1 MEDNLMPPKRIL
13 LTGAGGFAGSHM
25 LRAILKNTE
34 MDVVCLATFRH
45 KGLQDR
51 IKVVLEEN
59 PNYLKRIKVVI
70 QDLASPI
77 SSITAIEIGNID
89 YVVNFAS
96 ESHVDRSIKYPVQFI
111 SNNIAIVLNLLEWA
125 RGKKI
130 QRFIQISTDEVYG
143 DHDSDDPST
152 EWEGI
157 LKPSNPYS
165 ASKAAQESICL
176 AYARTY
182 DIPMT
187 ITNTVNMFGETQD
200 PEKFIPRIISQI
212 LRDEPVKIHALSQ
225 NQIGSRVYLHASN
238 NADAILF
245 LVDHLDSNEVSKI
258 HISSQDIISNLEMA
272 EMVAEEIG
280 KKLIAEFDFEVIN
293 RPGHDF
299 HYALDGSKLNTLGW
313 IQPESLS
320 NGIHNVVNWYLKNE
334 KWLDPRNF
342 KAEI

>member
-1 MEDNLMPPKRIL
+1 MAPKRIL

-25 LRAILKNTE
+25 FRTILRNTE

-51 IKVVLEEN
+51 IKIVLSEN
-59 PNYLKRIKVVI
+59 ENYSKRTKVVI

-77 SSITAIEIGNID
+77 SSITSIDIGKID
-89 YVVNFAS
+89 YVINFAS
-96 ESHVDRSIKYPVQFI
+96 ESHVDRSIEYPVKFI
-111 SNNIAIVLNLLEWA
+111 SNNVAIVLNLLEWA
-125 RGKKI
+125 RNKQI
-130 QRFIQISTDEVYG
+130 QRFVQISTDEVYG
-143 DHDSDDPST
+143 DHDSDDPSS
-152 EWEGI
+152 EWDSI

-200 PEKFIPRIISQI
+200 PEKFIPRVIGHV
-212 LRDEPVKIHALSQ
+212 LRGEPVKIHALTE

-245 LVDHLDSNEVSKI
+245 LLNHLDSSEQSKF
-258 HISSQDIISNLEMA
+258 HISSKDIVSNLRMA
-272 EMVAEEIG
+272 ELVAEQIG
-280 KKLIAEFDFEVIN
+280 KSLITEFDFEIIN

-299 HYALDGSKLNTLGW
+299 HYALNGSRLTELGW
-313 IQPESLS
+313 HQPETLS
-320 NGIHNVVNWYLKNE
+320 QGLNNVINWYLKNE
-334 KWLDPRNF
+334 LWLDPKNF

>member
-1 MEDNLMPPKRIL
+1 MAPKRIL

-25 LRAILKNTE
+25 LRAILRNTE

-51 IKVVLEEN
+51 IKIVLSEN
-59 PNYLKRIKVVI
+59 EDYSKRTKVVI

-77 SSITAIEIGNID
+77 SSITSIDIGKID
-89 YVVNFAS
+89 YVINFAS
-96 ESHVDRSIKYPVQFI
+96 ESHVDRSIKYPVKFI
-111 SNNIAIVLNLLEWA
+111 SNNVAIVLNLLEWA
-125 RGKKI
+125 RNKQI
-130 QRFIQISTDEVYG
+130 QRFVQISTDEVYG
-143 DHDSDDPST
+143 DHDSDDPSN
-152 EWEGI
+152 EWESI

-200 PEKFIPRIISQI
+200 PEKFIPRVIGQV
-212 LRDEPVKIHALSQ
+212 LRGEPVKIHALTE

-245 LVDHLDSNEVSKI
+245 LLSHLDSSEQSKF
-258 HISSQDIISNLEMA
+258 HISSQDIVSNLRMA
-272 EMVAEEIG
+272 ELVAEQIG
-280 KKLIAEFDFEVIN
+280 KNLIAEFDFEVIN

-299 HYALDGSKLNTLGW
+299 HYALNGSRLTELGW
-313 IQPESLS
+313 RQPETLSQGLS
-320 NGIHNVVNWYLKNE
+320 NVINWYLKNE
-334 KWLDPRNF
+334 LWLDPKNF